1 MLQRKQTLF
10 LLLAAAFA
18 LLTLAFP
25 IASYSRGDITGFV
38 FRTTGLFTSEG
49 VEVQDASTRIPFA
62 ILIGVLAAALIACVF
77 LYKNRTRQMGFVR
90 GTYMLTLIVIA
101 SMFVTDS
108 SISTYLSQ
116 GGKVTTHYGA
126 SSLLPLLTLLLAFL
140 AERAIR
146 KDEKLVKSA
155 DRLR

>member
-1 MLQRKQTLF
+1 MFQRKQTLF

-18 LLTLAFP
+18 LLTFAFP
-25 IASYSRGDITGFV
+25 IATYSRGDAGFV

-108 SISTYLSQ
+108 SITSYLSQ
-116 GGKVTTHYGA
+116 SGKVATHYGA
-126 SSLLPLLTLLLAFL
+126 SAVLPLFTMILAFL

-146 KDEKLVKSA
+146 KDEELVKSA